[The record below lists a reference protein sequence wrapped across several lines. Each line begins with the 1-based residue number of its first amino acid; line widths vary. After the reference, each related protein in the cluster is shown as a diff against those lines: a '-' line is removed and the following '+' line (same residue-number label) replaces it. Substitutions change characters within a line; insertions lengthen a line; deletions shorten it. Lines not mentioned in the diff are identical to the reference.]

1 MTSQEEIE
9 NWVAS
14 PRADKDPKVRARA
27 VEALVKS
34 RDARVIEPLVQALHD
49 EHWDVRRRAAWA
61 LGNLGEPAVEPL
73 IRALQD
79 WHWDVRR
86 KVAWALGNLRDRR
99 AVEPLICAVQDERA
113 DVREQAAWALGHIQ
127 DLSAVEPLSAAL
139 LDDYAPVWHEA
150 ARALATLAA
159 LHEAQVESALQAYAS
174 NLTGSALELFARRR
188 NLYEQ
193 ELKKLQHQHGESSET

>member
-1 MTSQEEIE
+1 M
-9 NWVAS
+9 
-14 PRADKDPKVRARA
+14 
-27 VEALVKS
+27 
-34 RDARVIEPLVQALHD
+34 
-49 EHWDVRRRAAWA
+49 
-61 LGNLGEPAVEPL
+61 
-73 IRALQD
+73 RALQD

-99 AVEPLICAVQDERA
+99 AVEPLIRAVQDERA

-174 NLTGSALELFARRR
+174 NLTGSALELFVRRK

-193 ELKKLQHQHGESSET
+193 ELEKLQHRQTR